1 MKLLETSVII
11 RFLTRDDARK
21 SERSRRLILE
31 SDERLLVCEAVVWET
46 VYVLENVYRL
56 SRQEIFSLL
65 ARLLSARRLD
75 FVNRDLLLQA
85 VTIYGEHAVSFTDAY
100 QVAYARAS
108 GAEAIYTYDA
118 DFVAKLKFP
127 SLEP

>member
-31 SDERLLVCEAVVWET
+31 SDEGSCCEAVVWET

-56 SRQEIFSLL
+56 SGTDIQP
-65 ARLLSARRLD
+65 ARPVLSARRLT
-75 FVNRDLLLQA
+75 LST
-85 VTIYGEHAVSFTDAY
+85 VTSAPGGNVKHAVSFTDAY

>member
-11 RFLTRDDARK
+11 RFLTRDDPRK
-21 SERSRRLILE
+21 SERARKLILE
-31 SDERLLVCEAVVWET
+31 SDEELLVCEAAVWET

-56 SRQEIFSLL
+56 SRRDIFNLV

-75 FVNRDLLLQA
+75 FANRETLLQA
-85 VTIYGEHAVSFTDAY
+85 ITIYGEHAVSFTDAY
-100 QVAYARAS
+100 HVAYARAS

-118 DFVAKLKFP
+118 DFGKKLKFA